1 MAFRILADECT
12 ACGTCIDACPS
23 DAIKEEG
30 DVCVIDLELCS
41 ECGTCV
47 DECPMEA
54 IIEE

>member
-47 DECPMEA
+47 DECPIEA